1 MIWNHLGHW
10 IKGFSRALGTTNN
23 FIAELWALRNG
34 LIMSKELGISNL
46 IVELDALSVINMLPS
61 DKPCPIMELLLSDC
75 RSLFK
80 AIPNKWIQ
88 HVYREAN
95 QCADTLARL
104 GSSVIPSFVIF
115 VEPPPVGA
123 NLLALDAAGNFCNK
137 LVNCLI

>member
-1 MIWNHLGHW
+1 
-10 IKGFSRALGTTNN
+10 
-23 FIAELWALRNG
+23 
-34 LIMSKELGISNL
+34 MSKELGISNL

-61 DKPCPIMELLLSDC
+61 DKPCPIMELLLSDY

-88 HVYREAN
+88 HVYREVN

-115 VEPPPVGA
+115 VEPPPVVA
-123 NLLALDAAGNFCNK
+123 NLLALVAAGNFCNK
-137 LVNCLI
+137 LFNCLI